1 VFALA
6 RQPAVNGRKPKRGDV
21 AAERRGQI
29 VEAAVAV
36 IAEQGIQNL
45 SLSEIEKKAGMA
57 RGHLTYYFPAK
68 EDILLAVFDHLLTLM
83 YQRVGTPKGADCCPA
98 LSSGWEWVRH
108 LLGMVLLR
116 PPASPEFH
124 CLQYT
129 FLSQIGH
136 REDFRGRL
144 ASLYEEWRGNLTCGL
159 AGELAAAP
167 DAPPTDPRLLA
178 TLVQALLHG
187 LAMQLAADPNAFDR
201 EAMFRLCLDVLGGYL
216 HPAGPPANSRGTHA
230 SGQRPR
236 PRLRPKRVVEGREG
250 CTQ

>member
-1 VFALA
+1 VS
-6 RQPAVNGRKPKRGDV
+6 VNGKKSRRNGV
-21 AAERRGQI
+21 AAARRTQI

-68 EDILLAVFDHLLTLM
+68 EDILLAVFDHLLGLM
-83 YQRVGTPKGADCCPA
+83 YQRVGTPDGAEPC
-98 LSSGWEWVRH
+98 SGEQRGWDWVRH
-108 LLGMVLLR
+108 LLAMVLLR

-136 REDFRGRL
+136 RADFRKRL
-144 ASLYEEWRGNLTCGL
+144 ASLYEEWRGNLTRGM
-159 AGELAAAP
+159 AGELADSP
-167 DAPPTDPRLLA
+167 DPPHPPADPRLLA

-187 LAMQLAADPNAFDR
+187 LAMQLAADPAAFDR
-201 EAMFRLCLDVLGGYL
+201 EAMYRLCLDVLGGYL
-216 HPAGPPANSRGTHA
+216 RPAGQPANSRGTHEA
-230 SGQRPR
+230 RQRSRPR
-236 PRLRPKRVVEGREG
+236 PR
-250 CTQ
+250 

>member
-1 VFALA
+1 LA
-6 RQPAVNGRKPKRGDV
+6 RRALVNGKKAKRGDV
-21 AAERRGQI
+21 ASARKEQI

-68 EDILLAVFDHLLTLM
+68 EEILLAVFDYLLRLM
-83 YQRVGTPKGADCCPA
+83 YERVGTPGGKDPCAGDV
-98 LSSGWEWVRH
+98 SGWEWVRH

-136 REDFRGRL
+136 REDFRKRL
-144 ASLYEEWRGNLTCGL
+144 ASLYEEWRGNLSEGM
-159 AGELAAAP
+159 AGELALSA
-167 DAPPTDPRLLA
+167 DPPPADPRLLG

-187 LAMQLAADPNAFDR
+187 LSMQLAADPTAFDR
-201 EAMFRLCLDVLGGYL
+201 EAMLRLCLDLLGGYL
-216 HPAGPPANSRGTHA
+216 HPAGRPANPRESHETAHR
-230 SGQRPR
+230 SRPR
-236 PRLRPKRVVEGREG
+236 PRR
-250 CTQ
+250 